1 MKLWVPALLL
11 AMVAGSAAAADIT
24 TKEITYK
31 ADGTELKGYLAW
43 DRDVEG
49 KRPGILV
56 VHEWW
61 GLNDYARERARMLAK
76 LGYTA
81 FALDMYGEGKTATH
95 PKEAG
100 EFAKAVN
107 QDFPQ
112 ARRRF
117 LAGLDVLR
125 DQPTVDGDRVA
136 AIGYCFGGGVVL
148 KMARAG
154 VDDLDAVVSFHGALG
169 ASQPPKQGDITAQIL
184 VLAGGADKLVPQEQV
199 EAFRKQMEQA
209 GADYKVIVYPGA
221 PHSFTNPEADA
232 YAKKYGIP
240 IGYDAEADR
249 KSWEAMKAFLNK
261 VFSGE

>member
-1 MKLWVPALLL
+1 MRLWIPALLL
-11 AMVAGSAAAADIT
+11 SMVGGTAVAGDLV

-31 ADGTELKGYLAW
+31 GDGTELKGYLAY
-43 DRDVEG
+43 DQDVEG
-49 KRPGILV
+49 KRPGVLV

-61 GLNDYARERARMLAK
+61 GMNDYARERARMLAK

-100 EFAKAVN
+100 EFATAVN
-107 QDFPQ
+107 KDFPE
-112 ARRRF
+112 AKRRF

-125 DQPTVDGDRVA
+125 SQPTVDAEQVA

-154 VDDLDAVVSFHGALG
+154 VDDLAGVVSFHGALG
-169 ASQPPKQGDITAQIL
+169 ASQPPRQGDISAKIL
-184 VLAGGADKLVPQEQV
+184 VLAGGADQLVPQEQV
-199 EAFRKQMEQA
+199 QQFRKEMEQA

-221 PHSFTNPEADA
+221 QHSFTNPEADA

-249 KSWEAMKAFLNK
+249 KSWQAMKDFLEQ
-261 VFSGE
+261 VFSE